1 MVPSRDERGS
11 LRTQT
16 YFLLSLVAAEPVTA
30 GNTSA
35 FPGYERGHWSLCLQH
50 LPDADVISW
59 KSWIQGRPGEGWQH
73 TNNNKDQ
80 KKTCYL
86 SWHWGSGLALYRAK
100 PKQFTD
106 FWRQFLTFIPGVP
119 HNISGR
125 KCDTKCELTP
135 QSYVPSVTQPSTNG
149 FAVQEYCTIWQRA
162 GCNSCLFQLAVAL
175 YSEVA
180 DCFAQRSQD
189 FKMMKSLMLCV
200 VALAFLSLGSSKHM
214 VFKDCGKFAFL
225 LRFLAIF
232 VPVKGYYDHVTPCTR
247 IVPRGLVTESRRVEV
262 IVISLLVVKAQ
273 KICEKQKSVSKFTTN
288 TFL

>member
-149 FAVQEYCTIWQRA
+149 FAVQGIA
-162 GCNSCLFQLAVAL
+162 LFDSEPAVILVFSNLPLHCILKSRTAL
-175 YSEVA
+175 HKDLKISRWWSLWCCVWW
-180 DCFAQRSQD
+180 RSL
-189 FKMMKSLMLCV
+189 FS
-200 VALAFLSLGSSKHM
+200 A
-214 VFKDCGKFAFL
+214 
-225 LRFLAIF
+225 
-232 VPVKGYYDHVTPCTR
+232 
-247 IVPRGLVTESRRVEV
+247 
-262 IVISLLVVKAQ
+262 
-273 KICEKQKSVSKFTTN
+273 
-288 TFL
+288 